1 MNALTL
7 AIASIRARP
16 LYAALCTTAVA
27 AGIALL
33 CAAFLFS
40 QSISTGFQR
49 NAENI
54 DMVAGAKGSPLQLI
68 LSSVYHADIPAG
80 NITMNDYE
88 NLLRMPQ
95 IRKAIPV
102 AMGDSYNGYRMIG
115 STADYLKVY
124 EAEFADGEIF
134 DAPFEAVAGAGTG
147 LKTGQDIVVSHGFST
162 NSEDVHDTEPY
173 EITGVLKRTGTVL
186 DNLIVTNLENV
197 QQLHGRHHHDDEY
210 EEEEHHHD
218 DEHVHE
224 DAHEDIDEADL
235 ERQLTSVLIKVR
247 SPVDLMNLPRRINDS
262 SNIMAAVTSY
272 EIARFTKSLGVGKQL
287 AIVLGGGF
295 VILSTLMLWATLAS
309 GLALRRYDLAV
320 LRVLGARPGRL
331 ATTVIAEAVIISG
344 VGAVAGAILGHLIAY
359 SAVISFENL
368 NRFVVPESL
377 LLPSIMDIGF
387 ILLGV
392 LAGLFAALVPSVT
405 AARTDISTLLAKGR
419 V

>member
-1 MNALTL
+1 M
-7 AIASIRARP
+7 
-16 LYAALCTTAVA
+16 
-27 AGIALL
+27 
-33 CAAFLFS
+33 
-40 QSISTGFQR
+40 
-49 NAENI
+49 
-54 DMVAGAKGSPLQLI
+54 
-68 LSSVYHADIPAG
+68 
-80 NITMNDYE
+80 
-88 NLLRMPQ
+88 
-95 IRKAIPV
+95 
-102 AMGDSYNGYRMIG
+102 
-115 STADYLKVY
+115 
-124 EAEFADGEIF
+124 
-134 DAPFEAVAGAGTG
+134 
-147 LKTGQDIVVSHGFST
+147 
-162 NSEDVHDTEPY
+162 
-173 EITGVLKRTGTVL
+173 
-186 DNLIVTNLENV
+186 IVTNLENV
-197 QQLHGRHHHDDEY
+197 QHLHGHHHHDDEH

-262 SNIMAAVTSY
+262 SNIMAAVPFY

-287 AIVLGGGF
+287 AIVLGAGF

-359 SAVISFENL
+359 GAVISFENL
-368 NRFVVPESL
+368 NRFIVPESL
-377 LLPSIMDIGF
+377 LLPSTIDIGF

-392 LAGLFAALVPSVT
+392 LAGLFAALLPSVT